1 MGPRNGALPQ
11 IRADNGRNSFS
22 DANGN
27 ELGFVNVYYILYESQ
42 CERGSILNVI
52 FPSTTE
58 FDLPRRNPVRRLV
71 KLQVV
76 DDLGKTLPLVVTH
89 S

>member
-1 MGPRNGALPQ
+1 MFIIFFTKVSVSGG
-11 IRADNGRNSFS
+11 IM
-22 DANGN
+22 
-27 ELGFVNVYYILYESQ
+27 
-42 CERGSILNVI
+42 NVI